1 LDELKKEHQNRHHPT
16 TVKKKKK
23 ILYNSYWY
31 FTIRYL
37 LNLII
42 RFFFLQVATKGY
54 AQFNMFCSMK
64 EESMMFESQSSVIAS
79 LTWNNVEKV
88 LECPPLSSKATLVST
103 YDAFICP

>member
-1 LDELKKEHQNRHHPT
+1 
-16 TVKKKKK
+16 
-23 ILYNSYWY
+23 
-31 FTIRYL
+31 
-37 LNLII
+37 
-42 RFFFLQVATKGY
+42 VATKGY

-103 YDAFICP
+103 YSFALDTLVI